1 MSILEL
7 FNRSNSLTLKK
18 NMLAYLGITRGF
30 IMSSN
35 WSILRYDDEFQ
46 KDVIARFIKLVND
59 AHFLE
64 KYSILYFYSK
74 YTVYTKPNKEKL
86 FCCAKGKCTSESD
99 TKYHTLEIPNI
110 TEERGFEF
118 FNGELFSLYC
128 KVVELYKKQ
137 EEERKRLKQASDAL
151 EKVNA
156 KKNALAQIDSL
167 IAR

>member
-1 MSILEL
+1 
-7 FNRSNSLTLKK
+7 
-18 NMLAYLGITRGF
+18 
-30 IMSSN
+30 MSSN

-74 YTVYTKPNKEKL
+74 YTVYTKSNKEKL

-110 TEERGFEF
+110 TEER
-118 FNGELFSLYC
+118 
-128 KVVELYKKQ
+128 
-137 EEERKRLKQASDAL
+137 KRLKQASDAL